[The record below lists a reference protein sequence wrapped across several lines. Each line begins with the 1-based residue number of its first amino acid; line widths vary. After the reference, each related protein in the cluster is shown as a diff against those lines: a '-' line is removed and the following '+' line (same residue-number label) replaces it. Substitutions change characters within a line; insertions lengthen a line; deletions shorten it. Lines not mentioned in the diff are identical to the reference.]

1 LILTTGNAGAFKSKK
16 DLNMLVRLLYV
27 SQPIGPIT
35 TTVTTSILEKSSSY
49 NKAKNITG
57 VLCQGSGLWMQ
68 VLEGE
73 RHQVNVLYS
82 RIMASRHHHHIEL
95 LSMEEITHRRFGQ
108 WSMALVHLSKDDP
121 MVKMAH
127 PEFDPYTAT
136 SKEAMSLLAEL
147 IKTSSPIVAMES

>member
-1 LILTTGNAGAFKSKK
+1 
-16 DLNMLVRLLYV
+16 MLVRLLYV
-27 SQPIGPIT
+27 SQPVGPIT
-35 TTVTTSILEKSSSY
+35 TTVTTSILEKSNTY
-49 NKAKNITG
+49 NKRENITG

-73 RHQVNVLYS
+73 RHQVNILYA
-82 RIMASRHHHHIEL
+82 RILANRHHHHIEL

-108 WSMALVHLSKDDP
+108 WSMALVRLSKDDP

-136 SKEAMSLLAEL
+136 SQDALSLLDEL
-147 IKTSSPIVAMES
+147 IKTSTPIVPMES